1 MDIKKKCSSEKH
13 KDNIAKLY
21 CQECKIYMC
30 NKCEN
35 HHSELF
41 PNHHQYNVDK
51 DLNEIFTGLCKEENH
66 FLQLDYFCKNHN
78 LLCCAACLSKI
89 KTKGNG
95 QHTDC
100 DVCDIKDI
108 INEKKDKL
116 KENIKYLE
124 DLSKSLQDSINELK
138 KIFEKINE
146 NKEELKM
153 KIQKVF
159 TNIRNAL
166 NDREDKLLL
175 EVDNKF
181 NTSYFKED
189 LIKENEKL
197 PNKIKI
203 SLEKGKKTDNEWNND
218 NNNNLNLFINNCLD
232 IEQNIKYIKE
242 INENLLKFKYN
253 DKKFIFSPEEE
264 NNNVINLIK
273 EFGNILDNNTNK
285 FKFKFKKCPNN
296 MNQDRLFTVTGEGEN
311 ILTKTGN
318 DRICMGSICES
329 QLEKDNEY
337 TWKIKIL
344 KSTKCCNVFV
354 GVSTIDFD
362 FYSSSWETNKNC
374 GWYFYCHDSTL
385 CSGPPHNYNMKKTNL
400 KKVKDEIIVIMNMK
414 KRTLKFIIDNEDKGD
429 SYTDIPIDKPIVP
442 SVLLYDKNDSIE
454 IIEC

>member
-218 NNNNLNLFINNCLD
+218 NNNKNLNLFINNCLD

-242 INENLLKFKYN
+242 INENLLKFKY
-253 DKKFIFSPEEE
+253 
-264 NNNVINLIK
+264 L
-273 EFGNILDNNTNK
+273 
-285 FKFKFKKCPNN
+285 
-296 MNQDRLFTVTGEGEN
+296 
-311 ILTKTGN
+311 
-318 DRICMGSICES
+318 
-329 QLEKDNEY
+329 
-337 TWKIKIL
+337 
-344 KSTKCCNVFV
+344 
-354 GVSTIDFD
+354 
-362 FYSSSWETNKNC
+362 
-374 GWYFYCHDSTL
+374 
-385 CSGPPHNYNMKKTNL
+385 
-400 KKVKDEIIVIMNMK
+400 
-414 KRTLKFIIDNEDKGD
+414 
-429 SYTDIPIDKPIVP
+429 
-442 SVLLYDKNDSIE
+442 
-454 IIEC
+454 